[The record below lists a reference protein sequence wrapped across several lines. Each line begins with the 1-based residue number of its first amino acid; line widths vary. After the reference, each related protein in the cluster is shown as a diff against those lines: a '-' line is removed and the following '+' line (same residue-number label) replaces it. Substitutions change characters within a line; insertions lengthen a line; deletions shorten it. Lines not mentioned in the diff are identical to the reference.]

1 MKAAYQRRV
10 GPSSYSL
17 STAALVDCYTIMP
30 SAGRDCLDVACSYSM
45 WLGSFVLVTRGGPS
59 KLLNANINHFVVGI
73 LSRTLLLC
81 VATAPAKPD
90 EVFFAA
96 VDLTALLPVGTIFDK
111 LVVAQSDGRDGG
123 ASDDEASALD
133 VFGICSAV
141 TDGYLFKTSL
151 RDATWEHYSSNPDPQ
166 PRIIY
171 LSNLIASCPSIT
183 TLAPG
188 CFRLRRFVGE
198 TFVDLS
204 VSAGRG
210 ICALSGRGSLNL
222 VDIRG
227 EAEEEGSDD
236 NDEESA

>member
-1 MKAAYQRRV
+1 MKAAYQRRAE
-10 GPSSYSL
+10 PSSYSL

-30 SAGRDCLDVACSYSM
+30 SAGRDSFDVAFSFSM
-45 WLGSFVLVTRGGPS
+45 WLGSFVLVTTSGPR
-59 KLLNANINHFVVGI
+59 KLYNASTHHFVVDI
-73 LSRTLLLC
+73 LGRTLLLC

-96 VDLTALLPVGTIFDK
+96 VDLTALLPVGTTFDK
-111 LVVAQSDGRDGG
+111 LVVTQSDGRDGG
-123 ASDDEASALD
+123 ATALE
-133 VFGICSAV
+133 VFGICSAG

-183 TLAPG
+183 LSPG